1 MPQFSP
7 STRRVRH
14 DIIMEILKIAKNG
27 TRKTRIMEKA
37 RLSYAQLEKYL
48 NALKQADFLTE
59 ESGIWK
65 TTQNGLHVI
74 KACQICS
81 RLIKEVP

>member
-7 STRRVRH
+7 PRRRVRH

-48 NALKQADFLTE
+48 NALKQADFLIE

-65 TTQNGLHVI
+65 TTQKGLHVI

-81 RLIKEVP
+81 RLIKEAP